1 MTTVHP
7 KLFIS
12 YSWTN
17 EDHQQWVI
25 DLATELRESGV
36 DVILDKWD
44 LKEGQDALAF
54 MEKMVSD
61 QDIRKVAI
69 ICDRIYVEKANGRKG
84 GVGAE
89 TQIITPEIYSKEDQS
104 KFVAILS
111 ERDSNGK
118 PFLPTYYKSR
128 IFIDL
133 SNSDLYA
140 SNFDQLLRWIYD
152 KPLYIKPELGKEPSF
167 LSEENSVSLET
178 TVVFRRALDAIRN
191 SKNYADGAI
200 TEYFSTFITNL
211 EKFRLIDD
219 KNDEFDERIVEN
231 IEKFLPFRNEA
242 IELFSAIAQYRNND
256 ATAQRLHRFFETAL
270 PYMVK
275 PNGIITDNYKFIIH
289 ELFLYCIACLIKYDG
304 FHSGAYLLRHGYYI
318 EGNSEYGKDVV
329 VQFPVFRKHLGS
341 LNNRNK
347 RLHLNRISLQ
357 ADLLI
362 KRSHASGITESQLMQ
377 SDFILFMRD
386 CFDCLKTSAN
396 QSWLPVTLVFAVRLY
411 EPFEVFARSQS
422 KEYFEN
428 IKILFDIQQKE
439 DFKSVLD
446 AFSSRQLRIPDFNY
460 ETINP
465 TILIGYD
472 KLSTRP

>member
-1 MTTVHP
+1 MTKAHP

-17 EDHQQWVI
+17 QDHQQWVI

-69 ICDRIYVEKANGRKG
+69 ICDRIYVEKANGRTG
-84 GVGAE
+84 GVGTE
-89 TQIITPEIYSKEDQS
+89 TQILTPEIYSKEDQS

-133 SNSDLYA
+133 SNNDLYA

-152 KPLYIKPELGKEPSF
+152 KPLHIKPELGKEPSF
-167 LSEENSVSLET
+167 LSEENPISLET
-178 TVVFRRALDAIRN
+178 TVLFRRALDAVRHN
-191 SKNYADGAI
+191 KDYADGALG
-200 TEYFSTFITNL
+200 EYFSTFIMNL
-211 EKFRLIDD
+211 ERFRLTDD
-219 KNDEFDERIVEN
+219 KSGEFDDKVVDS

-242 IELFSAIAQYRNND
+242 IELFSAIAQYRSTD
-256 ATAQRLHRFFETAL
+256 TTIQRIHRFFENIL
-270 PYMVK
+270 PYTVK
-275 PNGIITDNYKFIIH
+275 PDDFTTDNYKFIIH

-304 FHSGAYLLRHGYYI
+304 FHSASYLLRHGFYV
-318 EGNSEYGKDVV
+318 EGNIGYRRDVV
-329 VQFPVFRKHLGS
+329 VQFPIFEKHLSS
-341 LNNRNK
+341 LHYRNK

-362 KRSHASGITESQLMQ
+362 KRLNASGFTERQLIQ
-377 SDFILFMRD
+377 SDFILFIRD
-386 CFDCLKTSAN
+386 CFDCLKTSVS
-396 QSWLPVTLVFAVRLY
+396 QSWLPVTLVYAQRYY

-422 KEYFEN
+422 NEYFEN

-439 DFKSVLD
+439 DFKSLID
-446 AFSSRQLRIPDFNY
+446 AFSKRELRMPEFDY
-460 ETINP
+460 SSSDP

-472 KLSTRP
+472 KISTRP